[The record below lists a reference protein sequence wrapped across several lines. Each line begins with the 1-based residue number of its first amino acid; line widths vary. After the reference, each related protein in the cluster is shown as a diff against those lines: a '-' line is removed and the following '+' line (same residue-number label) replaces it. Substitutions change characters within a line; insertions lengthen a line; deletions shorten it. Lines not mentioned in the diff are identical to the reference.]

1 MKELEAQ
8 NKIIGSSN
16 ANMRIPKEAN
26 LSKFMKDGLAGY
38 LKDFSMPQKSRN
50 ALNKLS

>member
-38 LKDFSMPQKSRN
+38 FERLQHASEIKKRTE
-50 ALNKLS
+50 